1 MRAGSLGEFLA
12 DAGAVVGGGAALGAT
27 FGFVIGSLAQD
38 LGVDADPDVWARQGG
53 LWGGVAGIVLF
64 IEGA

>member
-1 MRAGSLGEFLA
+1 MRAGSLG
-12 DAGAVVGGGAALGAT
+12 
-27 FGFVIGSLAQD
+27 QD

-64 IEGA
+64 IEGAESRLNERQDALFM

>member
-1 MRAGSLGEFLA
+1 
-12 DAGAVVGGGAALGAT
+12 VLGAT